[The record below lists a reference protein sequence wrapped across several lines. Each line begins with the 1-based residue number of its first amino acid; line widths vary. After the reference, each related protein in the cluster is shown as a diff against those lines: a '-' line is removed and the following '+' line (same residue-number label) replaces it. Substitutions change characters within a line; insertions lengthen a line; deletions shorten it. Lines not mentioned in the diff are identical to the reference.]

1 MFNAWLH
8 PIGQGNREG
17 NALYCTTTNQ
27 RALNGF
33 ALYRVQCISP
43 NRTGQPRG
51 HCIGLHCTLYIFLM
65 WLYYILHCIGFH
77 CICRTST
84 ERVLHCNSILV
95 WAIPCICISIAV
107 HSTLPNQT
115 GQPDWALDCLV
126 FCCTC
131 TSLQCITFYCTG
143 HCIVSER
150 AAQRAIPCIRGQ
162 CRESYCS
169 HIAILQCT
177 ETWRLI
183 PCCSK
188 LHNTIIQS
196 RLQCTQLE
204 WASSSLIL

>member
-1 MFNAWLH
+1 MHTVHIFDVIVLH
-8 PIGQGNREG
+8 PTLHWISLYLPYINSQQYTSVGNTMHLY
-17 NALYCTTTNQ
+17 LYC
-27 RALNGF
+27 RA
-33 ALYRVQCISP
+33 
-43 NRTGQPRG
+43 
-51 HCIGLHCTLYIFLM
+51 
-65 WLYYILHCIGFH
+65 FH
-77 CICRTST
+77 FTQSD
-84 ERVLHCNSILV
+84 
-95 WAIPCICISIAV
+95 WA
-107 HSTLPNQT
+107 TKR
-115 GQPDWALDCLV
+115 ALDCLV

-169 HIAILQCT
+169 HVAWHCT